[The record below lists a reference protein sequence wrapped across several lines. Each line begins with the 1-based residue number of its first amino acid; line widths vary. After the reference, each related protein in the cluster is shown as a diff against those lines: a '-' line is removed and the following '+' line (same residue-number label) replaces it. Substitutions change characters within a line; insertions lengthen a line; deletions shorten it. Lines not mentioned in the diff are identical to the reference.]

1 MRCELV
7 ECVATAAAVLPDGIV
22 ARPRIGHSFGVTAVG
37 NDRHRVA
44 GLGGAAAT
52 GYEQYAYSPYGM
64 IPASYAAQLTAQSV
78 AASQHGVGSTD
89 NGARVQ

>member
-1 MRCELV
+1 LFSV
-7 ECVATAAAVLPDGIV
+7 
-22 ARPRIGHSFGVTAVG
+22 
-37 NDRHRVA
+37 N
-44 GLGGAAAT
+44 AAT

-78 AASQHGVGSTD
+78 AASQHGVASTD